1 MRMRTGGAGRLC
13 TGVQRGQSMVEYLLV
28 VGVVAVVMFVP
39 WSVTNNMAPADFL
52 ARALRSFFR
61 GYSFLISV
69 F

>member
-1 MRMRTGGAGRLC
+1 MHQQSVLASGPGARA
-13 TGVQRGQSMVEYLLV
+13 QRGQAMLEYMLI
-28 VGVVAVVMFVP
+28 VGVVALVLFVP
-39 WSVTNNMAPADFL
+39 TPLTNNMAPADFL